1 VYKGLAVLS
10 PACCATYLVVANFHS
25 GLIEPYTQAFIPLAP
40 PGSFTEPNLPAG
52 YAPFNIQQVG
62 SRVFVTYAMQDHA
75 KHDPVNA
82 AGNGI
87 VDIFGLEGNFVKRFA
102 SNGTLNSPWGVTQ
115 ASAGFGQFSDDIL
128 IGNFGD
134 GTINAFDPT
143 SGTFLGQLKDQAGA
157 TITNVS
163 LWGLVFGVGGT
174 EDSNTL
180 YFTAGLAHEGHGLF
194 GAITAAASPTLD
206 FSVTAT
212 PQSATVVAGEAAH
225 FTLTI
230 TPANGFANT
239 VALTCAAPMGV
250 ACTLNPSTVTL
261 GTGAVTSI
269 MTATTSVSLKPA
281 ARVNGTT
288 TRLAGMCLFG
298 FFFVGAGRSRRGLCS
313 LLLACFTGTLI
324 AGSLLVS
331 TGCGGS
337 SSGQENRRTASIVVT
352 ATSGTLRHTSTTN
365 LTVQ

>member
-1 VYKGLAVLS
+1 M
-10 PACCATYLVVANFHS
+10 
-25 GLIEPYTQAFIPLAP
+25 
-40 PGSFTEPNLPAG
+40 
-52 YAPFNIQQVG
+52 
-62 SRVFVTYAMQDHA
+62 TYAMQDHA

-180 YFTAGLAHEGHGLF
+180 YFTAGLA
-194 GAITAAASPTLD
+194 TR
-206 FSVTAT
+206 VTACSERSL
-212 PQSATVVAGEAAH
+212 PQRR
-225 FTLTI
+225 L
-230 TPANGFANT
+230 
-239 VALTCAAPMGV
+239 
-250 ACTLNPSTVTL
+250 PST
-261 GTGAVTSI
+261 S
-269 MTATTSVSLKPA
+269 
-281 ARVNGTT
+281 
-288 TRLAGMCLFG
+288 
-298 FFFVGAGRSRRGLCS
+298 
-313 LLLACFTGTLI
+313 
-324 AGSLLVS
+324 
-331 TGCGGS
+331 
-337 SSGQENRRTASIVVT
+337 Q
-352 ATSGTLRHTSTTN
+352 
-365 LTVQ
+365 